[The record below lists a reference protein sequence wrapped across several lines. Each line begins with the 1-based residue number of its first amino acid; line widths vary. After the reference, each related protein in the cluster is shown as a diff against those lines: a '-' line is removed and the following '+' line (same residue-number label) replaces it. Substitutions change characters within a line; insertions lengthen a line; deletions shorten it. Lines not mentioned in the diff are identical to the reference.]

1 MNSLNA
7 CALQIEKDDCMDP
20 SSYLT
25 VSALTTYISRKF
37 SQDPYMRR
45 VYVAGEVSNFRQ
57 RPGHQYFSL
66 KDDNAKIN
74 VAMFKSAFAKVQF
87 KLEEGMRVLA
97 VGRIGVYAPS
107 GNYQMTIDRLEPD
120 GVGALYAAF
129 QQLNERLQKEGLYNV
144 HQQWPLRQF
153 PQRVAVVT
161 SPSGAVIHDIMT
173 TVRRRYPQLEIV
185 LFPAQ
190 VQGDTASADIVRQL
204 QNVAAMPG
212 FDAVIVGR
220 GGGSIEDL
228 WPFNTE
234 EVARAMAAMRIPVV
248 SSVGHETDVTIADY
262 VADYRAATPTAAAE
276 YVTPITA
283 VDAQARVAQDGERLL
298 RAQQAFLANL
308 RARLDRSRASV
319 MLTQPDR
326 LYDGY
331 VQRVDQLRM
340 RLTATLP
347 HRVEQLRS
355 RLNLATN
362 KLLRSGV
369 DQRISMQRSHVADV
383 ERRLLRAQAQL
394 LERKREQLTR
404 ASAALDHLSPLKT
417 MGRGYAY
424 VSDDDGRILQKTAD
438 YALDT
443 QVTIH
448 TTDGRVHATV
458 TAKEED

>member
-1 MNSLNA
+1 
-7 CALQIEKDDCMDP
+7 MDP
-20 SSYLT
+20 NSYLT

-97 VGRIGVYAPS
+97 VGRIGVYGPS

-129 QQLNERLQKEGLYNV
+129 QQLNERLQKEGLYQV
-144 HQQWPLRQF
+144 HQEWPLRSF
-153 PQRVAVVT
+153 PKRVAVVT
-161 SPSGAVIHDIMT
+161 SPSGAVIHDIIT

-185 LFPAQ
+185 LFPTQ
-190 VQGDTASADIVRQL
+190 VQGDAASGDIVRQL
-204 QNVAAMPG
+204 QSVDKISG

-234 EVARAMAAMRIPVV
+234 EVARAIAAMRIPVV

-283 VDAQARVAQDGERLL
+283 ADAQIRVEQDAQRLL
-298 RAQQAFLANL
+298 RAQQAILAAT
-308 RARLDRSRASV
+308 RARLDRSRGSV

-340 RLTATLP
+340 RLMATLP
-347 HRVEQLRS
+347 RRVENLRS
-355 RLNLATN
+355 ELNLTTN
-362 KLLRSGV
+362 KLRRSGIE
-369 DQRISMQRSHVADV
+369 QRIALQRSHVDDV
-383 ERRLLRAQAQL
+383 ARRLVVAQKQL
-394 LERKREQLTR
+394 LERKHERLAR
-404 ASAALDHLSPLKT
+404 AGAALDHLSPLKT

-424 VSDDDGRILQKTAD
+424 VSGDDGRILQKTAD
-438 YALDT
+438 YTLGE

-448 TTDGRVHATV
+448 TTDGRVKATV
-458 TAKEED
+458 AAKEEE

>member
-1 MNSLNA
+1 
-7 CALQIEKDDCMDP
+7 
-20 SSYLT
+20 
-25 VSALTTYISRKF
+25 
-37 SQDPYMRR
+37 MRR

-97 VGRIGVYAPS
+97 VGRIGVYGPS

-129 QQLNERLQKEGLYNV
+129 QQLNERLQKEGLYQV
-144 HQQWPLRQF
+144 HQEWPLRSF
-153 PQRVAVVT
+153 PKRVAVVT
-161 SPSGAVIHDIMT
+161 SPSGAVIHDIIT

-185 LFPAQ
+185 LFPTQ
-190 VQGDTASADIVRQL
+190 VQGDAASGDIVRQL
-204 QNVAAMPG
+204 QSVDKISG

-234 EVARAMAAMRIPVV
+234 EVARAIAAMRIPVV

-283 VDAQARVAQDGERLL
+283 ADAQIRVEQDAQRLL
-298 RAQQAFLANL
+298 RAQQAILAAT
-308 RARLDRSRASV
+308 RARLDRSRGSV

-340 RLTATLP
+340 RLMATLP
-347 HRVEQLRS
+347 RRVENLRS
-355 RLNLATN
+355 ELNLTTN
-362 KLLRSGV
+362 KLRRSGIE
-369 DQRISMQRSHVADV
+369 QRIALQRSHVDDV
-383 ERRLLRAQAQL
+383 ARRLVVAQKQL
-394 LERKREQLTR
+394 LERKHERLAR
-404 ASAALDHLSPLKT
+404 AGAALDHLSPLKT

-424 VSDDDGRILQKTAD
+424 VSGDDGRILQKTAD
-438 YALDT
+438 YTLGE

-448 TTDGRVHATV
+448 TTDGRVKATV
-458 TAKEED
+458 AAKEEE

>member
-1 MNSLNA
+1 
-7 CALQIEKDDCMDP
+7 MDP

-74 VAMFKSAFAKVQF
+74 VAMFKSAFSKVQF

-144 HQQWPLRQF
+144 HQEWPLRPF
-153 PQRVAVVT
+153 PRRVAVVT
-161 SPSGAVIHDIMT
+161 SPSGAVIHDIIT

-185 LFPAQ
+185 LFPTQ
-190 VQGDTASADIVRQL
+190 VQGDAASGDIVRQL
-204 QNVAAMPG
+204 QNVAAVPG

-234 EVARAMAAMRIPVV
+234 EVARAIAAMQIPVV

-283 VDAQARVAQDGERLL
+283 ADAQTRVRQDGERLV
-298 RAQQAFLANL
+298 RAQQALLANM

-347 HRVEQLRS
+347 RQVEQMRS
-355 RLNLATN
+355 RLNLTTN

-369 DQRISMQRSHVADV
+369 DQRVAMQRSHVADV
-383 ERRLLRAQAQL
+383 QRRLLRAQAQL

-404 ASAALDHLSPLKT
+404 AGSALDHLSPLKT

-438 YALDT
+438 YALGA

-448 TTDGRVHATV
+448 TADGRVKATV
-458 TAKEED
+458 AAKEED

>member
-1 MNSLNA
+1 
-7 CALQIEKDDCMDP
+7 MDP
-20 SSYLT
+20 NSYLT

-97 VGRIGVYAPS
+97 VGRIGVYGPS

-129 QQLNERLQKEGLYNV
+129 QQLNERLQKEGLYQV
-144 HQQWPLRQF
+144 HQEWPLRPF
-153 PQRVAVVT
+153 PKRVAVVT
-161 SPSGAVIHDIMT
+161 SPSGAVIHDIIT

-185 LFPAQ
+185 LFPTQ
-190 VQGDTASADIVRQL
+190 VQGDAASGDIVRQL
-204 QNVAAMPG
+204 QSVDKISG

-234 EVARAMAAMRIPVV
+234 EVARAIAAMRIPVV

-283 VDAQARVAQDGERLL
+283 ADAQIRVEQDAQRLL
-298 RAQQAFLANL
+298 RAQQAILAAT
-308 RARLDRSRASV
+308 RARLDRSRGSV

-340 RLTATLP
+340 RLMATLP
-347 HRVEQLRS
+347 RRVENLRS
-355 RLNLATN
+355 ELNLTTN
-362 KLLRSGV
+362 KLRRSGI
-369 DQRISMQRSHVADV
+369 DQRIALQRSHIDDVA
-383 ERRLLRAQAQL
+383 RRLVVAQKQL
-394 LERKREQLTR
+394 LERKHERLAR
-404 ASAALDHLSPLKT
+404 AGAALDHLSPLKT

-424 VSDDDGRILQKTAD
+424 VSGDDGRILQKTAD
-438 YALDT
+438 YTLGE

-448 TTDGRVHATV
+448 TTDGRVKATV
-458 TAKEED
+458 AAKEEE